1 MNLGFGEL
9 LLILVIA
16 FVVVGPNDLPKVARA
31 IAKVLRQLKGMYAEV
46 KSELDLDTELSQI
59 KDQVRTQT
67 PALDDLS
74 EIRREIRREIR
85 NIKVS

>member
-31 IAKVLRQLKGMYAEV
+31 IAKVLRQLKGVYAEV

-59 KDQVRTQT
+59 KDQVRSQA

-74 EIRREIRREIR
+74 EIRREIR

>member
-16 FVVVGPNDLPKVARA
+16 FVVVGPKDLPKVARA
-31 IAKVLRQLKGMYAEV
+31 IAKVLRQLKGMYAEL

-59 KDQVRTQT
+59 KDQVRTQA
-67 PALDDLS
+67 PALDDLA
-74 EIRREIRREIR
+74 EIRREIQS
-85 NIKVS
+85 IKVS

>member
-1 MNLGFGEL
+1 MDL
-9 LLILVIA
+9 LLNMSVPLVIA

-31 IAKVLRQLKGMYAEV
+31 IAKVLRQFKGMYAEL
-46 KSELDLDTELSQI
+46 KSELDLNTELSQI

-74 EIRREIRREIR
+74 EIRREIR

>member
-59 KDQVRTQT
+59 KDQVRAQT

-74 EIRREIRREIR
+74 EIRREIR

>member
-16 FVVVGPNDLPKVARA
+16 FVVVGPKDLPKVARA
-31 IAKVLRQLKGMYAEV
+31 IAKVLRQLKGMYAEL

-59 KDQVRTQT
+59 KNQVRTQA

-74 EIRREIRREIR
+74 DIRREIQS
-85 NIKVS
+85 IKVS

>member
-74 EIRREIRREIR
+74 EIRREIR